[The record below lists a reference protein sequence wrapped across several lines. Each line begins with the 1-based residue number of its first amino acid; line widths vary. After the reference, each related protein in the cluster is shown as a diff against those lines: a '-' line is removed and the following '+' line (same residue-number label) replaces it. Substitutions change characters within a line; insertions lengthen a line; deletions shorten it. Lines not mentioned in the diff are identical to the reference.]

1 MVRHEQISDTFVA
14 DAVLTGQDERVCE
27 ELLTHGTDQL
37 PLDVLHRHLS
47 STKTAF
53 RLSEFGVN
61 TEFRCGGQMIL
72 WRAWGSNETS
82 IVHFRLSI
90 QSLKVPHLQNK
101 SKTILPSANNR
112 SFIDEDGGAEPDS
125 GTY

>member
-53 RLSEFGVN
+53 RLSESRQHRVSL
-61 TEFRCGGQMIL
+61 RRSDDPL
-72 WRAWGSNETS
+72 A
-82 IVHFRLSI
+82 RLG
-90 QSLKVPHLQNK
+90 K
-101 SKTILPSANNR
+101 
-112 SFIDEDGGAEPDS
+112 
-125 GTY
+125 